1 VNLRSATA
9 LIFIAA
15 PSLAITSAES
25 DSFTD
30 GLHGN
35 RMPAT
40 AADVASVLEHVET
53 DEKKIDARV
62 AALSEESTRL
72 HALLL
77 ARGRSYVKIARAGL
91 LPVGGGL
98 EALVDHASRLER
110 LRRSLARDL
119 DREVRVSEE
128 RVALSKRR
136 AVLTDRRAL
145 LETEHAS
152 LARSHSAIA
161 AAEERESAFRQAF
174 IGSHEPTPHTAV
186 YGSGFG
192 PADPFE
198 ASAGFAALKGRLPLP
213 IEGRTEV
220 RPTRLANAEGPGLE
234 LVTSDGAAVRSVY
247 RGRIAFADEY
257 AEYGRAVIVDHGS
270 GYYTVS
276 GNLSAIDVQ
285 VGDEIAAGA
294 KIGTVGVGAH
304 GPVLYFELR
313 RGTMTVNPA
322 PWFGI

>member
-1 VNLRSATA
+1 MILGFTLV
-9 LIFIAA
+9 AA
-15 PSLAITSAES
+15 PALALTSAEP
-25 DSFTD
+25 DSLTD
-30 GLHGN
+30 GLHDN

-40 AADVASVLEHVET
+40 AEDVGSVLARVGT
-53 DEKKIDARV
+53 DEKKIDQRI
-62 AALSEESTRL
+62 AALADESTRL

-77 ARGRSYVKIARAGL
+77 ARGRSYVKMARAGL
-91 LPVGGGL
+91 LPIGGGL

-119 DREVRVSEE
+119 DREVSVSEE

-136 AVLTDRRAL
+136 AALADRRSL
-145 LETEHAS
+145 LETERAS
-152 LARSHSAIA
+152 LARSHTAIA

-174 IGSHEPTPHTAV
+174 LGSHQPTPHTAV

-198 ASAGFAALKGRLPLP
+198 TNAGFAALKGRLPLP
-213 IEGRTEV
+213 VEGRTEV
-220 RPTRLANAEGPGLE
+220 RPTRLPNAEGPGLE
-234 LVTSDGAAVRSVY
+234 LTTSGGAAVRAVY

-270 GYYTVS
+270 GYYSVS

-285 VGDEIAAGA
+285 VGDEIESGA
-294 KIGTVGVGAH
+294 KIGTVGVGAR
-304 GPVLYFELR
+304 GPALYFELR

>member
-1 VNLRSATA
+1 
-9 LIFIAA
+9 
-15 PSLAITSAES
+15 
-25 DSFTD
+25 
-30 GLHGN
+30 
-35 RMPAT
+35 MPAT
-40 AADVASVLEHVET
+40 ARDVASVLEHVDT
-53 DEKKIDARV
+53 DEKKIEERL
-62 AALSEESTRL
+62 AALTEESARL
-72 HALLL
+72 HAFLL
-77 ARGRSYVKIARAGL
+77 ARGRSYVKMARAGL

-98 EALVDHASRLER
+98 DALVDHASRLER
-110 LRRSLARDL
+110 LRRALSRDLAREL
-119 DREVRVSEE
+119 SVSEE
-128 RVALSKRR
+128 RVLLSKRR
-136 AVLTDRRAL
+136 AALSDRRAL

-174 IGSHEPTPHTAV
+174 LGSHEPTPHTAV

-192 PADPFE
+192 PADPYDT
-198 ASAGFAALKGRLPLP
+198 AAGFSALKGRLPLP
-213 IEGRTEV
+213 VEGRAEV
-220 RPTRLANAEGPGLE
+220 RPTRRENAEGPGLE
-234 LVTSDGAAVRSVY
+234 LITSDGAAVRAVY

-257 AEYGRAVIVDHGS
+257 ADYGRAVIVDHGS

-304 GPVLYFELR
+304 GPALYFELR